1 MCTYLHFVTDCRSMI
16 HDNTAMRITTQK
28 ALSFPRGRVIS
39 KLSENIVIRYSNHF
53 SRANPLD

>member
-28 ALSFPRGRVIS
+28 ALFHFHEEESFQ
-39 KLSENIVIRYSNHF
+39 N
-53 SRANPLD
+53 